1 MVDLGLS
8 GWYGSKNNRCRFT
21 EMFVLETI
29 CIVCLPRSD
38 SCIYIFIFDYHK
50 PVKEI
55 LSSEKI
61 NRKLRPSKLDTE
73 GVPVKEN
80 LGGAGLPTH

>member
-1 MVDLGLS
+1 
-8 GWYGSKNNRCRFT
+8 
-21 EMFVLETI
+21 MFVLETI
-29 CIVCLPRSD
+29 CIACLPRTD
-38 SCIYIFIFDYHK
+38 SCIYIFIFDYHNK

-73 GVPVKEN
+73 GVSVKEN